1 MGPPY
6 KQGAGPTP
14 FTQQRSALISWKGS
28 LYRARSAC
36 GCVLS
41 RSENRVTGVRAVA
54 GVNYASEIQ
63 KEGEEYG
70 KEQSQQALILDKSP
84 AFRLSPV
91 TTFEAIAVA
100 LVALLPG
107 GLYVWGFERQVGNWG
122 IGLSDRLFRFF
133 GTSALFHA
141 VIAPVTYWLWA
152 TQFRTGGAGVARPL
166 PLWLWPIILAYVAM
180 PFIGGDRVGLAT
192 RNGQGWARLLTG
204 PDPAPRAWDYFFAS
218 RPDGWVR
225 LRLKSGV
232 WIGGAYAPS
241 DRGIASYAAGY
252 PETQDLFLAETVEMD
267 PDSGEFL
274 LENGRPVFRGTSL
287 LIRWDEV
294 EFLEFSDA

>member
-28 LYRARSAC
+28 LYLARSAC

-122 IGLSDRLFRFF
+122 TACLIDFFDSSVPRRYFRLLLHRSPIGCGQRSF
-133 GTSALFHA
+133 GLAERGWRALFHSG
-141 VIAPVTYWLWA
+141 YGQL
-152 TQFRTGGAGVARPL
+152 F
-166 PLWLWPIILAYVAM
+166 WPTL
-180 PFIGGDRVGLAT
+180 
-192 RNGQGWARLLTG
+192 QCH
-204 PDPAPRAWDYFFAS
+204 S
-218 RPDGWVR
+218 
-225 LRLKSGV
+225 
-232 WIGGAYAPS
+232 
-241 DRGIASYAAGY
+241 
-252 PETQDLFLAETVEMD
+252 
-267 PDSGEFL
+267 
-274 LENGRPVFRGTSL
+274 
-287 LIRWDEV
+287 
-294 EFLEFSDA
+294 